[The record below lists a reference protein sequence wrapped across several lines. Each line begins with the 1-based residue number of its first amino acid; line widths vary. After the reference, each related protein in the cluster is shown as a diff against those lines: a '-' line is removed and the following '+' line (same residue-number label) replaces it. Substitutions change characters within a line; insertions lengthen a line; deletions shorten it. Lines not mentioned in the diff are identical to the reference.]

1 LIAST
6 NAGDCRGVALPHE
19 AFHKPF
25 AKNAE
30 IRGVRYKVLWAWN
43 AIAAHSS
50 NSRPSNGMRSREGVR
65 PGVARQVYTVGVALR
80 VRVHQRPINKIGTR
94 VRAWRD
100 CDALPVLRIDTFNP
114 EIGHAISLRASI
126 VLVDGYRC
134 VEFGAGTANIDAE
147 KALERTDR
155 TFGAGYA
162 PRSDKHG
169 NRRNPRSA
177 KNHTTPV
184 LFQLSGC
191 TLHVQWREGW
201 PELASRML

>member
-1 LIAST
+1 MLRSLMRLST
-6 NAGDCRGVALPHE
+6 SRRRRMPRFAVCDIRSYGRGMQSPR
-19 AFHKPF
+19 
-25 AKNAE
+25 
-30 IRGVRYKVLWAWN
+30 IR
-43 AIAAHSS
+43 S

-100 CDALPVLRIDTFNP
+100 CDALPVFRIDTFNP

-177 KNHTTPV
+177 KNHTAPV